1 MHELSIA
8 LSIIEVAEEEII
20 RLGASQVI
28 SIHLR
33 IGALSGVGKQSLASA
48 FELASENTPCAKSRL
63 VFEDSP
69 VLAYCPACEQP
80 RPVASIQ
87 QFKCSICEAPM
98 ADVIQGR
105 ELQVTAMEVE

>member
-8 LSIIEVAEEEII
+8 LSIIDVAEEEIT

-33 IGALSGVGKQSLASA
+33 IGTLSGVGKQSLASA
-48 FELASENTPCAKSRL
+48 FGLASENTSCAKSRL

-69 VLAYCPACEQP
+69 VLAYCPVCQEP
-80 RPVASIQ
+80 KPISSIQ
-87 QFKCSICEAPM
+87 QFHCSICNTPV
-98 ADVIQGR
+98 ADVVQGR

>member
-8 LSIIEVAEEEII
+8 LSIIEVAEEEIV

-33 IGALSGVGKQSLASA
+33 IGALSGVGKQSLVSA

-69 VLAYCPACEQP
+69 VLAYCPACRQP
-80 RPVASIQ
+80 RPIASIQ
-87 QFKCSICEAPM
+87 QFTCSICETPM
-98 ADVIQGR
+98 AGLIQGR
-105 ELQVTAMEVE
+105 ELQVTALEVE